1 MIELL
6 KYLANNLEPHQL
18 LEVAHIISQHPEM
31 IDSDTFIEIVNE
43 VNHYDMRKLDE
54 DTLEEISLN
63 MLTEDEKGWSL
74 DELPSRY
81 QNIIKRM
88 EDIDHIR
95 INSKV
100 YKLLKDNNIGLN

>member
-6 KYLANNLEPHQL
+6 KYLANNLRPEQL

-31 IDSDTFIEIVNE
+31 IDADTFMEIVNE
-43 VNHYDMRKLDE
+43 VNHYDMRKIDE
-54 DTLEEISLN
+54 DELERISLN
-63 MLTEDEKGWSL
+63 MLTEDEKEWNL

-81 QNIIKRM
+81 QDIIKKM

-95 INSKV
+95 INSTV